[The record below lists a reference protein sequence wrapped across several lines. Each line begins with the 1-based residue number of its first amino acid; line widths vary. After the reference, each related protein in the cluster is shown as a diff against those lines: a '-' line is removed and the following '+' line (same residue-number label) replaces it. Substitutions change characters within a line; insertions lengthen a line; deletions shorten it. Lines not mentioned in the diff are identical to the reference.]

1 MTTTTLPTLS
11 EGAIGPD
18 VRWAQYLLVRRTMSY
33 DQVDGVFGP
42 VTANAVRQFQRDS
55 GVDDDGIIGPLTW
68 AALDGDRER
77 PPR

>member
-11 EGAIGPD
+11 EGAIGTD